1 MAFTFYA
8 IYLQP
13 SIGGGNGLEAD
24 FFGDIDGEISQCT
37 YSTTAELPTV
47 GVTDA
52 PISLPT
58 LTTIFIY
65 LPFTSQFVT
74 GPLM

>member
-8 IYLQP
+8 IHLQP
-13 SIGGGNGLEAD
+13 LIGGGNGLEAD
-24 FFGDIDGEISQCT
+24 FFGDIDREISQRT
-37 YSTTAELPTV
+37 NSTTAELPTV
-47 GVTDA
+47 GVTDT
-52 PISLPT
+52 PTSLPT

-65 LPFTSQFVT
+65 LPSTSQLVT